1 MFNTKENKIKSK
13 LAVPGIQGPK
23 GDKGERG
30 EKGDKG
36 ERGERGPQGLQG
48 PKGDKG
54 QDGTM
59 TFADLTE
66 EQKESLRGP
75 KGDKGEQG
83 IQGLNGLPGEKGE
96 KGEKGDKGDK
106 GDPGSLKRT
115 TLYSG
120 DTRSIALNTEQTL
133 SQPISNFDF
142 IYVKYYS
149 SVGIN
154 TTVQYI
160 DVSEYEGSNLTLAS
174 YNITDSSPYKLEFY
188 EHTAN
193 LSKTSNTFTIAKR
206 NKVTIDP
213 SDPSTIATEIDNK
226 NIGIKKIIG
235 IKLS

>member
-1 MFNTKENKIKSK
+1 MVKQETKKIKSM
-13 LAVPGIQGPK
+13 LAVP
-23 GDKGERG
+23 
-30 EKGDKG
+30 
-36 ERGERGPQGLQG
+36 GLQG

-54 QDGTM
+54 
-59 TFADLTE
+59 E
-66 EQKESLRGP
+66 
-75 KGDKGEQG
+75 KGDKGDKGDRGERGPQGLRGLQG
-83 IQGLNGLPGEKGE
+83 IQ
-96 KGEKGDKGDK
+96 GDKGDK

-115 TLYSG
+115 ILYSG
-120 DTRSIALNTEQTL
+120 DTRSVALSTEQTL

-142 IYVKYYS
+142 IYIKYYS

-160 DVSEYEGSNLTLAS
+160 DVSEYEGSNLTLSS

-193 LSKTSNTFTIAKR
+193 LSTSSTTFSITKR

-213 SDPSTIATEIDNK
+213 SNPSAIATETDNK
-226 NIGIKKIIG
+226 NIGVKKIIG